1 MFSSYCVVSFVFIR
15 GRRSRSVKDEK
26 WIQMTA
32 NTLFSGYLLSTNV
45 SSLCPQPAGSSFPR
59 PLIQSR
65 NSQVPCSWSRSL
77 IFFKKASSLGNR
89 GARKYLL
96 IGLYMAST
104 PLFSSPYNQSISKP
118 CWIHIPNI
126 PRITSSSL
134 YSNNPVANY
143 YQFLPGLFVINC
155 HWIPASALASLHL

>member
-26 WIQMTA
+26 WIEMIA
-32 NTLFSGYLLSTNV
+32 NTLFSGCLLSTNV

-59 PLIQSR
+59 PLIQSH
-65 NSQVPCSWSRSL
+65 NSQVQGSWSRSL
-77 IFFKKASSLGNR
+77 IFFKTSSLGNR

-96 IGLYMAST
+96 IGLYMASI
-104 PLFSSPYNQSISKP
+104 PLYNQSISKS
-118 CWIHIPNI
+118 CWLHIPNI

-155 HWIPASALASLHL
+155 QWIPASALASLHL